1 VFIYILIPDSFKL
14 FKEILS
20 YCIII
25 TLIITLMIYN
35 DLIGLLSSQKSK
47 ESKTD
52 DVDLSVSTIQN
63 KNSDTYELYEEL
75 KSLVYNRPSK
85 KSISNTNR

>member
-1 VFIYILIPDSFKL
+1 
-14 FKEILS
+14 
-20 YCIII
+20 
-25 TLIITLMIYN
+25 MIYN

-75 KSLVYNRPSK
+75 KSLVYDITRSINVKSK
-85 KSISNTNR
+85 SAIYIIDPLKKVFQIQTGKKNDFIDIVKMNN